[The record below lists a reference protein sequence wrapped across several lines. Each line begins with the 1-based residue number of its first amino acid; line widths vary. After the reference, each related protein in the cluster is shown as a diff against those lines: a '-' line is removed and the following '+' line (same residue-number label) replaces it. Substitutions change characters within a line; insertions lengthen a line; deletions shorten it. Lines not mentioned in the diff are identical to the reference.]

1 MSGRNQN
8 LMNKRQ
14 RRRCNQNLMNKKDG
28 AGGDNIKE
36 ETENNCESVDDDD
49 MQLQEAIFNSVQ
61 KLEFDFPMVKDV
73 KKKGIDTSC
82 RLVRINGKIGTA
94 SSIHERGKLTDDKRG
109 LIRACPK
116 CWRVFC
122 VKCKVEWH
130 LGLECETYQLKR
142 KLRPLPMVYIMT
154 RKDDDE
160 EGDDQ
165 PGNIKVLLLK
175 KLN

>member
-1 MSGRNQN
+1 MTGRNQN

-14 RRRCNQNLMNKKDG
+14 RRRCNQNLMNKKAG
-28 AGGDNIKE
+28 ARGDNIKE

-49 MQLQEAIFNSVQ
+49 MQLQVAIFNSVQ

-82 RLVRINGKIGTA
+82 RLVRINGKI
-94 SSIHERGKLTDDKRG
+94 GKLTDDKRG

>member
-1 MSGRNQN
+1 MTGRRNQN

-14 RRRCNQNLMNKKDG
+14 RRRCNQNLMNKKAG

-82 RLVRINGKIGTA
+82 RLVRINGKI
-94 SSIHERGKLTDDKRG
+94 GKLTDDKRG